1 MSTKLWRFIVAVLIL
16 GLACMAVLSV
26 SAAGVYYVST
36 AGSDMNPGTQAQPW
50 RTIQKAC
57 NTLQPGDTVYV
68 MAGTYNEKVT
78 VNVSGSAAGGYIT
91 IQNYGSDKVVV
102 SGAGLA
108 GDDIFYIKDRSYL
121 RIIGL
126 EVCDNLYGSFPKAF
140 FLTGYGSYLEIRNC
154 KIHDIRSSQ
163 DAHGIAVYGTSAT
176 ASINHVV
183 VDGNEIYHCELGTS
197 EGLVLN
203 GNVEFFEV
211 TNNYV
216 HDVNNIGIDFIGGEG
231 KCPDKSL
238 DIARNGVAR
247 GNTVCRARS
256 SYGGGWAGGFYIDGG
271 CYITLERNVSY
282 ENDLGLEVGC
292 ENRGFVA
299 TGNIVRDNL
308 IYNNDKVGLIFG
320 GYSGSVGKVRNCL
333 FLNNTCYK
341 NDTMYQGYGEISV
354 QAADNCTVKNNIFYC
369 HGQNVLLSCFF
380 SSRNVYANTINDN
393 TWYGKAGVDAVK
405 LTWLKK
411 TYTGFTAY
419 KAASGNDA
427 DSIFGNPLF
436 VNGALPA
443 PDLHLQPGS
452 AAINA
457 GDPSLIPATGK
468 TDIDGQARILGG
480 RVDCGADE
488 CQ

>member
-1 MSTKLWRFIVAVLIL
+1 MRLTIWRVIPVIMAFALIF
-16 GLACMAVLSV
+16 GAMATIH
-26 SAAGVYYVST
+26 AAGVYYVST
-36 AGSDMNPGTQAQPW
+36 TGNDGNPGTQAQPW

-57 NTLQPGDTVYV
+57 NTLQPGDTVYI
-68 MAGTYNEKVT
+68 MAGTYNEKVA

-91 IQNYGSDKVVV
+91 IQNYGTDRVVV

-108 GDDIFYIKDRSYL
+108 GDDIFYIKDKNYL
-121 RIIGL
+121 KVVGL
-126 EVCDNLYGSFPKAF
+126 EVCDNNYGSFPKAF
-140 FLTGYGSYLEIRNC
+140 FVTGFGSYIEIRGC

-163 DAHGIAVYGTSAT
+163 DAHGIAVYGTSAA
-176 ASINHVV
+176 ASINHVII
-183 VDGNEIYHCELGTS
+183 DGNEIYNCELGTS

-211 TNNYV
+211 TNNNV

-238 DIARNGVAR
+238 DIARNGLCR

-256 SYGGGWAGGFYIDGG
+256 SYGGGWAGGIYVDGG
-271 CYITLERNVSY
+271 CYITLERNISH

-292 ENRGFVA
+292 ENKGFVT
-299 TGNIVRDNL
+299 TGVIVRDNL

-341 NDTMYQGYGEISV
+341 NDTMNQGYGELSV
-354 QAADNCTVKNNIFYC
+354 QVADNCTVKNNIFYAT
-369 HGQNVLLSCFF
+369 GQNVLLSCFF
-380 SSRNVYANTINDN
+380 SSRLVFANTIDYN
-393 TWYGKAGVDAVK
+393 TWYCEAGVTAARF
-405 LTWLKK
+405 TWLKK
-411 TYTGFTAY
+411 TYTGFAAY
-419 KAASGNDA
+419 KSGTGNDA
-427 DSIFGNPLF
+427 NSVFGNPLF
-436 VNGALPA
+436 VNGAMPA
-443 PDLHLQPGS
+443 PDLHIQAGS

-457 GDPSLIPATGK
+457 GDPSFIPGTGE
-468 TDIDGQARILGG
+468 TDIDGQARVLGG